1 MEIDFGLVREITH
14 DLEMNGRQFIIRSRK
29 IDEMKKDGTYDVTHG
44 QDLQYFYIVSELGNS
59 VLEKIFL
66 YMDHRHTS
74 EKLEEAFRLMV
85 ETAYTEYK
93 ERLTHSGFLSEMDR
107 KYCLN
112 FYNEQI
118 NEKRT
123 TPDA

>member
-29 IDEMKKDGTYDVTHG
+29 IDEMKQDGTYDVKHG
-44 QDLQYFYIVSELGNS
+44 QDLQYFHIVSALGNS

-66 YMDHRHTS
+66 YFELRGIS
-74 EKLEEAFRLMV
+74 EEVEKAFRENV
-85 ETAYTEYK
+85 EKAYAEYK
-93 ERLTHSGFLSEMDR
+93 ERLTHSGFLTEMDR

-112 FYNEQI
+112 FYNKTAE
-118 NEKRT
+118 
-123 TPDA
+123 